1 MRLPPLPS
9 ITMAHWVGMSKV
21 ILVATFFLMSGCAGV
36 VAISETEA
44 AICEGIGAA
53 LPTRSR
59 ADTQTT
65 IDDITRLYATF
76 SAVCQAQEGMIP

>member
-1 MRLPPLPS
+1 MMQNVLTRSGRWAFAAAL
-9 ITMAHWVGMSKV
+9 IV
-21 ILVATFFLMSGCAGV
+21 LMSGCASTTTQG
-36 VAISETEA
+36 SETEA
-44 AICEGIGAA
+44 AICEGIGGA